1 MTDPAPPQPANSPA
15 PKPSTRLR
23 RVAWRT
29 ILSMT
34 RMETAMNCAGIAYF
48 GFLSLFPAAS
58 AILILVGLLMPVEFM
73 ADMVDKL
80 DGIVPEMVR
89 QTIAGQ
95 LAQLAA
101 QSNAGLGIGLAMS
114 LVVAAW
120 SGSRGMAALMFAIS
134 RTRSREEKRGIVAAI
149 AISMLVTFVAG
160 ISMIVILA
168 LVAGL
173 PAFFAAMPWF
183 SADQALL
190 LTLRWPL
197 LLVLGAGAIAAF
209 YRYAPD
215 RRFKRAVWIWPG
227 ALLATILWLAACAVF
242 SFYVEQL
249 GNFEASFGS
258 LATAIVLL
266 LWMYNSAL
274 IVVLG
279 ATFNAELQRESDR
292 NRPVSGPRSSAPE
305 PRGRS

>member
-1 MTDPAPPQPANSPA
+1 MSDLSAPRTNNPAASKA
-15 PKPSTRLR
+15 FRWR
-23 RVAWRT
+23 RVLWRIVT
-29 ILSMT
+29 AMT

-58 AILILVGLLMPVEFM
+58 ALIILVGLLMPVEFM
-73 ADMVDKL
+73 ADMVDRL
-80 DGIVPEMVR
+80 EGIVPDMVR

-95 LAQLAA
+95 LSNLAA
-101 QSNAGLGIGLAMS
+101 QSNTGLGIGLAIS

-120 SGSRGMAALMFAIS
+120 SGSRGIAALMFAIS
-134 RTRSREEKRGIVAAI
+134 RTRSPEEKRSIIAAI
-149 AISMLVTFVAG
+149 GISMLVTFLAG
-160 ISMIVILA
+160 ITMIIILA

-173 PAFFAAMPWF
+173 PAFFAALPWF
-183 SADQALL
+183 SPDQGLI

-215 RRFKRAVWIWPG
+215 RRFKRAKWIWPG
-227 ALLATILWLAACAVF
+227 ALLATFLWLAACAIF

-249 GNFEASFGS
+249 GNFEAMFGS
-258 LATAIVLL
+258 LTTAIVLL
-266 LWMYNSAL
+266 LWIYNSAL

-279 ATFNAELQRESDR
+279 ATFNAELQKEAERI
-292 NRPVSGPRSSAPE
+292 SA
-305 PRGRS
+305 

>member
-1 MTDPAPPQPANSPA
+1 MTDTTTATPPAATTSRF
-15 PKPSTRLR
+15 RLR
-23 RVAWRT
+23 RVLWRT
-29 ILSMT
+29 FTSMA

-58 AILILVGLLMPVEFM
+58 AIIILVGLLMPVEFM

-80 DGIVPEMVR
+80 DGIVPDMVR
-89 QTIAGQ
+89 QTIASQ
-95 LAQLAA
+95 LGTLAS
-101 QSNAGLGIGLAMS
+101 QSHTGLGIGLAIS
-114 LVVAAW
+114 LIIAAW
-120 SGSRGMAALMFAIS
+120 SGSRGIAALMFAIS
-134 RTRSREEKRGIVAAI
+134 RTRSLDEKRSIVAAI
-149 AISMLVTFVAG
+149 AISVLVTFIAG
-160 ISMIVILA
+160 ITMIVILA

-173 PAFFAAMPWF
+173 PAFFSALPWF
-183 SADQALL
+183 TADQALI

-215 RRFKRAVWIWPG
+215 RRFKRAKWIWPG
-227 ALLATILWLAACAVF
+227 ALLATFLWLAACAIF

-249 GNFEASFGS
+249 GNFEATFGS

-266 LWMYNSAL
+266 LWIYNSAL

-279 ATFNAELQRESDR
+279 ATLNAELQKEAE
-292 NRPVSGPRSSAPE
+292 RSRAISA
-305 PRGRS
+305 